1 MKNERVFFEIAYD
14 GTGYC
19 GWQIQP
25 NAPTVQGTIEEA
37 LSKLNG
43 NKPIGIVGCGRT
55 DTGVHA
61 KQYFFH
67 VELPD
72 FNLSEV
78 RYKLNK
84 MLPNDIKILDVFY
97 NPKHARFDAK
107 KRTYR
112 YLIAKEKSPFN
123 DRFCWVYERPLSV
136 EAMNTACTHLIGQL
150 DFASFAKG
158 DTDVKTTLC
167 EVFNA
172 SWEETNEGY
181 VFEVSAN
188 RFLRNMVRAMVG
200 TLMEVGIGNITP
212 EAIPIILAKKSRQEA
227 ALSVPAKGLFLWEI
241 LY

>member
-1 MKNERVFFEIAYD
+1 MEICYD
-14 GTGYC
+14 GTAYS

-25 NAPTVQGTIEEA
+25 NAPTVQGAIESA
-37 LSKLNG
+37 LTKLNG
-43 NKPIGIVGCGRT
+43 NKPVGIVGCGRT

-72 FNLSEV
+72 VSLAELQ
-78 RYKLNK
+78 YKLNK
-84 MLPNDIKILDVFY
+84 MLPSDIKIIDAFY
-97 NPKHARFDAK
+97 NEQHARFDAK

-112 YLIAKEKSPFN
+112 YFIAKEKSPFN
-123 DRFCWVYERPLSV
+123 ARYCWVYERPLSI
-136 EAMNTACTHLIGQL
+136 EAMNLACNSLVGHQ

-172 SWEETNEGY
+172 HWEETPEGY
-181 VFEVSAN
+181 MFEVSAN

-212 EAIPIILAKKSRQEA
+212 ESLPIILAKKSRQEA
-227 ALSVPAKGLFLWEI
+227 ALSVPAEGLFLWEV

>member
-1 MKNERVFFEIAYD
+1 MKNRTIFMELAYD
-14 GTGYC
+14 GTVYA

-25 NAPTVQGTIEEA
+25 NAKTIQGTIESCLA
-37 LSKLNG
+37 KLHANH
-43 NKPIGIVGCGRT
+43 PVQIVGCGRT

-61 KQYFFH
+61 RQYFIHFESFEI
-67 VELPD
+67 ELD
-72 FNLSEV
+72 QLV
-78 RYKLNK
+78 YKLNK
-84 MLPNDIKILDVFY
+84 MLPADIKIIEASY
-97 NPKHARFDAK
+97 RECHARFDAK

-112 YLIAKEKSPFN
+112 YFIEREKSPFN

-136 EAMNTACTHLIGQL
+136 DAMNEACTHLIGHL

-158 DTDVKTTLC
+158 DTDVKTTMC

-172 SWEETNEGY
+172 SWVETKEGY

-200 TLMEVGIGNITP
+200 TLMEVGIGNMTP
-212 EAIPIILAKKSRQEA
+212 ESIPVILAKKSRQEA

>member
-1 MKNERVFFEIAYD
+1 MEKQRIFMEICYD
-14 GTGYC
+14 GTAYS

-25 NAPTVQGTIEEA
+25 NAPTAQGTIESA
-37 LSKLNG
+37 LTKLNG
-43 NKPIGIVGCGRT
+43 NKPVGIVGCGRT

-72 FNLSEV
+72 VSLAELQ
-78 RYKLNK
+78 YKLNK
-84 MLPNDIKILDVFY
+84 MLPSDIKIIDAFY
-97 NPKHARFDAK
+97 NEQHARFDAK

-112 YLIAKEKSPFN
+112 YFIAKEKSPFN
-123 DRFCWVYERPLSV
+123 DRFCWVYERPLSI
-136 EAMNTACTHLIGQL
+136 EAMNLACKSLVGHQ

-172 SWEETNEGY
+172 HWEETPEGY
-181 VFEVSAN
+181 MFEVRAN

-212 EAIPIILAKKSRQEA
+212 ESLPVILAKKSRQEA
-227 ALSVPAKGLFLWEI
+227 ALSVPAEGLFLWEV

>member
-1 MKNERVFFEIAYD
+1 MEKQRIFMEICYD
-14 GTGYC
+14 GTAYS

-25 NAPTVQGTIEEA
+25 NAPTVQGTIESA
-37 LSKLNG
+37 LTKLNG
-43 NKPIGIVGCGRT
+43 NKPVGIVGCGRT

-72 FNLSEV
+72 VSLAELQ
-78 RYKLNK
+78 YKLNK
-84 MLPNDIKILDVFY
+84 MLPSDIKIIDAFY
-97 NPKHARFDAK
+97 NEQHARFDAK

-112 YLIAKEKSPFN
+112 YFIAKEKSPFN
-123 DRFCWVYERPLSV
+123 DRFCWVYERPLSI
-136 EAMNTACTHLIGQL
+136 EAMNLACNPLVGHR

-172 SWEETNEGY
+172 HWEETPEGY
-181 VFEVSAN
+181 MFEVSAN

-212 EAIPIILAKKSRQEA
+212 ESLPVILAKKSRQEA
-227 ALSVPAKGLFLWEI
+227 ALSVPAEGLFLWEI

>member
-1 MKNERVFFEIAYD
+1 MEKQRIFIEICYD
-14 GTGYC
+14 GTAYS

-25 NAPTVQGTIEEA
+25 NAPTVQGTIESA
-37 LSKLNG
+37 LTKLNG
-43 NKPIGIVGCGRT
+43 NKPVGIVGCGRT

-72 FNLSEV
+72 VSLAELQ
-78 RYKLNK
+78 YKLNK
-84 MLPNDIKILDVFY
+84 MLPSDIKIIDAFY
-97 NPKHARFDAK
+97 NEQHARFDAK

-112 YLIAKEKSPFN
+112 YFIAKEKSPFN
-123 DRFCWVYERPLSV
+123 DRFCWVYERPLSI
-136 EAMNTACTHLIGQL
+136 ETMNLACNSLVGHR

-172 SWEETNEGY
+172 HWEETPEGY
-181 VFEVSAN
+181 MFEVSAN

-212 EAIPIILAKKSRQEA
+212 ESLPVILAKKSRQEA
-227 ALSVPAKGLFLWEI
+227 ALSVPAEGLFLWEV

>member
-1 MKNERVFFEIAYD
+1 MEKQRIFMEICYD
-14 GTGYC
+14 GTAYS

-25 NAPTVQGTIEEA
+25 NAPTVQGTIESA
-37 LSKLNG
+37 LTKLNG
-43 NKPIGIVGCGRT
+43 NKPVGIVGCGRT

-72 FNLSEV
+72 VSLAELQ
-78 RYKLNK
+78 YKLNK
-84 MLPNDIKILDVFY
+84 MLPSDIKIIDAFY
-97 NPKHARFDAK
+97 NEQHARFDAK

-112 YLIAKEKSPFN
+112 YFIAKEKSPFN
-123 DRFCWVYERPLSV
+123 DRFYWVYERPLSI
-136 EAMNTACTHLIGQL
+136 EAMNLACKSLVGHQ

-167 EVFNA
+167 EVFSA
-172 SWEETNEGY
+172 HWEETPEGY
-181 VFEVSAN
+181 MFEVSAN

-212 EAIPIILAKKSRQEA
+212 ESLPIILAKKSRQEA
-227 ALSVPAKGLFLWEI
+227 ALSVPAEGLFLWEV

>member
-1 MKNERVFFEIAYD
+1 MKNAGVFFEIAYD
-14 GTGYC
+14 GTQYC

-37 LSKLNG
+37 LTKLNA
-43 NKPIGIVGCGRT
+43 NKPISIVGCGRT

-67 VELPD
+67 VELSD
-72 FNLSEV
+72 FNLSEL

-84 MLPNDIKILDVFY
+84 MLPNDIKIIDVFY
-97 NPKHARFDAK
+97 NDLHARFDAK

-112 YLIAKEKSPFN
+112 YFIAKEKSPFN
-123 DRFCWVYERPLSV
+123 DRFCWVFERKLSV
-136 EAMNTACTHLIGQL
+136 EKMNIACAYLIGQL

-158 DTDVKTTLC
+158 DTDVKTTNC

-172 SWEETNEGY
+172 FWKETEDGY

-200 TLMEVGIGNITP
+200 TLMEVGIGNISP
-212 EAIPIILAKKSRQEA
+212 EIIPIILAKKSRQEA

>member
-1 MKNERVFFEIAYD
+1 MEKQRIFMEICYD
-14 GTGYC
+14 GTAYS

-25 NAPTVQGTIEEA
+25 NAPTVQGTIESA
-37 LSKLNG
+37 LTKLNG
-43 NKPIGIVGCGRT
+43 NKPVGIVGCGRT

-72 FNLSEV
+72 VSLAELQ
-78 RYKLNK
+78 YKLNK
-84 MLPNDIKILDVFY
+84 MLPSDIKIIDAFY
-97 NPKHARFDAK
+97 NEQHARFDAK

-112 YLIAKEKSPFN
+112 YFIAKEKSPFN
-123 DRFCWVYERPLSV
+123 DRFCWVYERPLSI
-136 EAMNTACTHLIGQL
+136 ETMNLACNSLVGHR

-172 SWEETNEGY
+172 HWEETPEGY
-181 VFEVSAN
+181 MFEVRAN

-212 EAIPIILAKKSRQEA
+212 ESLPVILAKKSRQEA
-227 ALSVPAKGLFLWEI
+227 ALSVPAEGLFLWEI

>member
-1 MKNERVFFEIAYD
+1 MEKQRIFMEICYD
-14 GTGYC
+14 GTAYS

-25 NAPTVQGTIEEA
+25 NAPTVQGTIESA
-37 LSKLNG
+37 LTKLNG
-43 NKPIGIVGCGRT
+43 NKPVGIVGCGRT

-72 FNLSEV
+72 VSLAELQ
-78 RYKLNK
+78 YKLNK
-84 MLPNDIKILDVFY
+84 MLPSDIKIIDAFY
-97 NPKHARFDAK
+97 NEQHARFDAK

-112 YLIAKEKSPFN
+112 YFIAKEKSPFN
-123 DRFCWVYERPLSV
+123 DRFCWVYERPLSI
-136 EAMNTACTHLIGQL
+136 EAMNLACKSLVGHQ
-150 DFASFAKG
+150 DFTSFAKG

-172 SWEETNEGY
+172 HWEETPEGY
-181 VFEVSAN
+181 MFEVRAN

-212 EAIPIILAKKSRQEA
+212 ESLPVILAKKSRQEA
-227 ALSVPAKGLFLWEI
+227 ALSVPAEGLFLWEV

>member
-1 MKNERVFFEIAYD
+1 MEKQRIFMEICYD
-14 GTGYC
+14 GTAYS

-25 NAPTVQGTIEEA
+25 NASTVQGTIENA
-37 LSKLNG
+37 LTKLNG
-43 NKPIGIVGCGRT
+43 NKPVGIVGCGRT

-67 VELPD
+67 IELPA
-72 FNLSEV
+72 FNLSEL

-84 MLPNDIKILDVFY
+84 MLPNDIKIIDALY
-97 NPKHARFDAK
+97 NEQHARFDAK

-112 YLIAKEKSPFN
+112 YFIAKEKSPFN
-123 DRFCWVYERPLSV
+123 DRFCWVYERPLNIQ
-136 EAMNTACTHLIGQL
+136 AMNDACKSLIGQQ

-172 SWEETNEGY
+172 HWEETAEGY
-181 VFEVSAN
+181 MFQVSAN

-212 EAIPIILAKKSRQEA
+212 ESLPIILAKKSRQEA

>member
-1 MKNERVFFEIAYD
+1 MEKQRIFMEISYD
-14 GTGYC
+14 GTAYS

-25 NAPTVQGTIEEA
+25 NASTVQGTIENA
-37 LSKLNG
+37 LTKLNG
-43 NKPIGIVGCGRT
+43 NKPVGIVGCGRT

-67 VELPD
+67 IELPA
-72 FNLSEV
+72 FNLSEL

-84 MLPNDIKILDVFY
+84 MLPNDIKIIDACY
-97 NPKHARFDAK
+97 NQKHARFDAK

-112 YLIAKEKSPFN
+112 YFIAKEKSPFN
-123 DRFCWVYERPLSV
+123 DRFCWVYERPLNIKS
-136 EAMNTACTHLIGQL
+136 MNDACKSLIGQQ

-172 SWEETNEGY
+172 HWEETPEGY
-181 VFEVSAN
+181 KFEVSAN

-212 EAIPIILAKKSRQEA
+212 ESLPIILAKKSRQEA

>member
-1 MKNERVFFEIAYD
+1 
-14 GTGYC
+14 
-19 GWQIQP
+19 
-25 NAPTVQGTIEEA
+25 
-37 LSKLNG
+37 LNG
-43 NKPIGIVGCGRT
+43 NKPVGIVGCGRT

-72 FNLSEV
+72 VSLAELQ
-78 RYKLNK
+78 YKLNK
-84 MLPNDIKILDVFY
+84 MLPSDIKIIDAFY
-97 NPKHARFDAK
+97 NEQHARFDAK

-112 YLIAKEKSPFN
+112 YFIAKEKSPFN
-123 DRFCWVYERPLSV
+123 DRFYWVYERPLSI
-136 EAMNTACTHLIGQL
+136 EAMNLACKSLVGHQ

-167 EVFNA
+167 EVFSA
-172 SWEETNEGY
+172 HWEETPEGY
-181 VFEVSAN
+181 MFEVSAN

-212 EAIPIILAKKSRQEA
+212 ESLPIILAKKSRQEA
-227 ALSVPAKGLFLWEI
+227 ALSVPAEGLFLWEV

>member
-1 MKNERVFFEIAYD
+1 MEKQRIFLEICYD
-14 GTGYC
+14 GTAYS

-25 NAPTVQGTIEEA
+25 NAPTVQGTIESA
-37 LSKLNG
+37 LTKLNG
-43 NKPIGIVGCGRT
+43 NKPVGIVGCGRT

-61 KQYFFH
+61 KQYLFH

-72 FNLSEV
+72 VSLAELQ
-78 RYKLNK
+78 YKLNK
-84 MLPNDIKILDVFY
+84 MLPSDIKIIDAFY
-97 NPKHARFDAK
+97 NEQHARFDAK

-112 YLIAKEKSPFN
+112 YFIAKEKSPFN
-123 DRFCWVYERPLSV
+123 DRFCWVYERPLSI
-136 EAMNTACTHLIGQL
+136 EAMNLACKSLVGHQ

-167 EVFNA
+167 EVFSA
-172 SWEETNEGY
+172 HWEETPEGY
-181 VFEVSAN
+181 MFEVSAN

-212 EAIPIILAKKSRQEA
+212 ESLPIILAKKSRQEA
-227 ALSVPAKGLFLWEI
+227 ALSVPAEGLFLWEV

>member
-1 MKNERVFFEIAYD
+1 MEKQRIFMEICYD
-14 GTGYC
+14 GTAYS

-25 NAPTVQGTIEEA
+25 NALTIQGTIVEA

-72 FNLSEV
+72 FNVSEV

-84 MLPNDIKILDVFY
+84 MLPNDIKIVDACY
-97 NPKHARFDAK
+97 NQKHARFDAK

-112 YLIAKEKSPFN
+112 YFIAKEKSPFN
-123 DRFCWVYERPLSV
+123 DRFCWVYERPLNIK
-136 EAMNTACTHLIGQL
+136 AMNDACKSLIGQQ

-172 SWEETNEGY
+172 HWEETPEGY
-181 VFEVSAN
+181 MFEVSAN

-212 EAIPIILAKKSRQEA
+212 ESLPIILAKKSRQEA

>member
-1 MKNERVFFEIAYD
+1 MEKQRIFMEICYD
-14 GTGYC
+14 GTAYS

-25 NAPTVQGTIEEA
+25 NAPTVQGTIESA
-37 LSKLNG
+37 LTKLNG
-43 NKPIGIVGCGRT
+43 NKPVGIVGCGRT

-72 FNLSEV
+72 VSLAELQ
-78 RYKLNK
+78 YKLNK
-84 MLPNDIKILDVFY
+84 MLPSDIKIIDAFY
-97 NPKHARFDAK
+97 NEQHARFDAK

-112 YLIAKEKSPFN
+112 YFIAKEKSPFN
-123 DRFCWVYERPLSV
+123 DRFCWVYERPLSI
-136 EAMNTACTHLIGQL
+136 ETMNLACNSLVGHR

-172 SWEETNEGY
+172 HWEETPEGY
-181 VFEVSAN
+181 MFEVSAN

-212 EAIPIILAKKSRQEA
+212 ESLPVILAKKSRQEA
-227 ALSVPAKGLFLWEI
+227 ALSVPAEGLFLWEV

>member
-1 MKNERVFFEIAYD
+1 MEKQRIFMEICYD
-14 GTGYC
+14 GTAYS

-25 NAPTVQGTIEEA
+25 NAQTVQGTIESA
-37 LSKLNG
+37 LTKLNG
-43 NKPIGIVGCGRT
+43 NKPVGIVGCGRT

-72 FNLSEV
+72 VSLAELQ
-78 RYKLNK
+78 YKLNK
-84 MLPNDIKILDVFY
+84 MLPSDIKIIDAFY
-97 NPKHARFDAK
+97 NEQHARFDAK

-112 YLIAKEKSPFN
+112 YFIAKEKSPFN
-123 DRFCWVYERPLSV
+123 DRFCWVYERPLSI
-136 EAMNTACTHLIGQL
+136 EAMNLACKSLVGHQ

-172 SWEETNEGY
+172 HWEETPEGY
-181 VFEVSAN
+181 MFEVSAN

-212 EAIPIILAKKSRQEA
+212 ESLPVILAKKSRQEA
-227 ALSVPAKGLFLWEI
+227 ALSVPAEGLFLWEI

>member
-1 MKNERVFFEIAYD
+1 MEKQRIFMEICYD
-14 GTGYC
+14 GTAYS

-25 NAPTVQGTIEEA
+25 NALTVQGTIESA
-37 LSKLNG
+37 LTKLNG
-43 NKPIGIVGCGRT
+43 NKPVGIVGCGRT

-72 FNLSEV
+72 VSLVEMQ
-78 RYKLNK
+78 YKLNK
-84 MLPNDIKILDVFY
+84 MLPSDIKIIDAFY
-97 NPKHARFDAK
+97 NEQHARFDAK

-112 YLIAKEKSPFN
+112 YFIAKEKSPFK
-123 DRFCWVYERPLSV
+123 DRFCWVYERPLSI
-136 EAMNTACTHLIGQL
+136 ETMNLACKSLVGHQ

-172 SWEETNEGY
+172 HWEETPEGY
-181 VFEVSAN
+181 MFEVSAN

-212 EAIPIILAKKSRQEA
+212 ETLPVILAKKSRQEA
-227 ALSVPAKGLFLWEI
+227 ALSVPAEGLFLWEV

>member
-1 MKNERVFFEIAYD
+1 MEKQRIFMEICYD
-14 GTGYC
+14 GTAYS

-25 NAPTVQGTIEEA
+25 NAPTVQGTIESA
-37 LSKLNG
+37 LTKLNG
-43 NKPIGIVGCGRT
+43 NKPVGIVGCGRT

-72 FNLSEV
+72 VSLAELQ
-78 RYKLNK
+78 YKLNK
-84 MLPNDIKILDVFY
+84 MLPSDIKIIDAFY
-97 NPKHARFDAK
+97 NEQHARFDAK

-112 YLIAKEKSPFN
+112 YFIAKEKSPFN
-123 DRFCWVYERPLSV
+123 DRFCWVYERPLSI
-136 EAMNTACTHLIGQL
+136 ETMNLACNSLVGHR

-172 SWEETNEGY
+172 HWEETPEGY
-181 VFEVSAN
+181 MFEVSAN

-212 EAIPIILAKKSRQEA
+212 ESLPVILAKKSRQEA
-227 ALSVPAKGLFLWEI
+227 ALSVPAEGLFLWEI

>member
-1 MKNERVFFEIAYD
+1 MKKEGVFFEIAYD

-25 NAPTVQGTIEEA
+25 NAPTIQGSIEDA

-72 FNLSEV
+72 VNLSEV

-84 MLPNDIKILDVFY
+84 MLPNDIKIVDVFY
-97 NPKHARFDAK
+97 NQKHARFDAK

-112 YLIAKEKSPFN
+112 YFIAKEKSPFN

-136 EAMNTACTHLIGQL
+136 EAMNTACTHLIGYL

-212 EAIPIILAKKSRQEA
+212 EAIPIILEKKSRQEA

>member
-1 MKNERVFFEIAYD
+1 MEKQRIFMEICYD
-14 GTGYC
+14 GTAYS

-25 NAPTVQGTIEEA
+25 NAPTVQGTIESA
-37 LSKLNG
+37 LTKLNG
-43 NKPIGIVGCGRT
+43 NKPVGIVGCGRT

-72 FNLSEV
+72 VSLAKLQ
-78 RYKLNK
+78 YKLNK
-84 MLPNDIKILDVFY
+84 MLPSDIKIIDAFY
-97 NPKHARFDAK
+97 NEQHARFDAK

-112 YLIAKEKSPFN
+112 YFIAKEKSPFN
-123 DRFCWVYERPLSV
+123 DRFCWVYERPLSI
-136 EAMNTACTHLIGQL
+136 EAMNLACNSLVGHR

-172 SWEETNEGY
+172 HWEETPEGY
-181 VFEVSAN
+181 MFEVSAN
-188 RFLRNMVRAMVG
+188 RFLRNMVRAIVG

-212 EAIPIILAKKSRQEA
+212 ESLPIILAKKSRQEA
-227 ALSVPAKGLFLWEI
+227 ALSVPAEGLFLWEI

>member
-1 MKNERVFFEIAYD
+1 MKNPTIFMELAYD
-14 GTGYC
+14 GTAYA

-25 NAPTVQGTIEEA
+25 NAKTIQGTIESC
-37 LSKLNG
+37 LTKLHANH
-43 NKPIGIVGCGRT
+43 PVQIVGCGRT

-61 KQYFFH
+61 RQYFIHFESFG
-67 VELPD
+67 VQLD
-72 FNLSEV
+72 QLV
-78 RYKLNK
+78 YKLNK
-84 MLPNDIKILDVFY
+84 MLPADIKIIEASY
-97 NPKHARFDAK
+97 MECHARFDAK

-112 YLIAKEKSPFN
+112 YFIAKEKSPFN
-123 DRFCWVYERPLSV
+123 ERFCWVYERPLSV
-136 EAMNTACTHLIGQL
+136 EAMNTACTHLIGHL

-167 EVFNA
+167 EVLNA